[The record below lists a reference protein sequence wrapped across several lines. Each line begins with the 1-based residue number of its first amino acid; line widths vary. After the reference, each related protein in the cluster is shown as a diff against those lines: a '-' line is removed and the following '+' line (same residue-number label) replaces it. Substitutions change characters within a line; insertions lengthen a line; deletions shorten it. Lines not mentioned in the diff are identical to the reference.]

1 MKHVH
6 YSDEKTNKRK
16 TLIKEASPLIALI
29 ELRVTVG
36 KKTNVPGV
44 FPGNIPACHTILQ
57 LIKASASEIQYSCFQ
72 GIQSHVHWE
81 NTQLISSNSMCG
93 EWQIK
98 AILCCS
104 IHVCINSGARC
115 FPECNLSPN
124 GSNIPTFSSSGSN
137 VVCHLP
143 DATVTANG
151 NIHHA
156 LKTCGNVS
164 RP

>member
-1 MKHVH
+1 MRKQ
-6 YSDEKTNKRK
+6 TKRK
-16 TLIKEASPLIALI
+16 TLIKEASPLIPLI

-57 LIKASASEIQYSCFQ
+57 LINASAFETQYSCFQ

-104 IHVCINSGARC
+104 THVCINSAVRC
-115 FPECNLSPN
+115 LLECNLSPHGN
-124 GSNIPTFSSSGSN
+124 SIPTFSSSGSN

-143 DATVTANG
+143 HAMVPANG
-151 NIHHA
+151 NIHHS
-156 LKTCGNVS
+156 LKTCGNVF